1 MILVDSS
8 VWIDHLRRS
17 DAQLADLLSA
27 GQILTHPFVIG
38 ELAMGQL
45 HQRGAILGA
54 LHGLPRAV
62 AATDEEV
69 LAMTDRERLHGLG
82 IGWVDAHL
90 LAATRLTQGAR
101 LWTRDRR
108 LAALATRLGIA
119 SAGEGRR

>member
-8 VWIDHLRRS
+8 VWIDHLRRG
-17 DAQLADLLSA
+17 DARLADLLSA
-27 GQILTHPFVIG
+27 GQVLTHPFVIG

-90 LAATRLTQGAR
+90 LAATRLSEAAR

-108 LAALATRLGIA
+108 LRSVAVRLGIGW
-119 SAGEGRR
+119 SDE